1 MKREILC
8 MSCVPKP
15 MGLKLMHTEAG
26 DPMLVNPYPG
36 EHQKVIKGRAK
47 KQYICDRC
55 GNDIYEETECVA
67 SSIWADYGGI
77 PYYPW
82 ETAYI
87 TFQKGEVDG
96 V

>member
-1 MKREILC
+1 MKREIRC
-8 MSCVPKP
+8 MNCVPKP

-26 DPMLVNPYPG
+26 DPILVNPYPG

-47 KQYICDRC
+47 TMYLCDSC
-55 GNDIYEETECVA
+55 GIAINKGDECLA

-82 ETAYI
+82 ETQCI
-87 TFQKGEVDG
+87 TFQKGDVDD